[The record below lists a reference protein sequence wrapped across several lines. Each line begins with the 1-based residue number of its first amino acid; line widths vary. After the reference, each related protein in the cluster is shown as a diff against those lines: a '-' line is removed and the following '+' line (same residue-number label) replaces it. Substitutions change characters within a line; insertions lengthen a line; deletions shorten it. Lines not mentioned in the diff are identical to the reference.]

1 MKPTTLNE
9 YYTSQGQSLPSVS
22 ARQGAAAQAGIQNY
36 TGTAAQNTQLL
47 GYLQSSGSQG
57 TPTPVIPAP
66 VAIGTTQ
73 PTNLPNRPE
82 PQAPTNAANS
92 AMAYLSSIPKTGV
105 AGIDSANQAISQ
117 VMQNTIAN
125 PELLQKQTKANELK
139 AKADLFN
146 EEYRKKAEAAR
157 TNPMLGAETLN
168 SRLGALERERAF
180 TAGTLAIEAAA
191 AQQDFTSMKQL
202 LNEQAQIELEPLK
215 FNRDFFSTMYQKT
228 EDQRFQRAMKAED
241 RAYQSALEDKKMLN
255 DIKMQAFK
263 DGKIGINDL
272 GSIKTWE
279 DLKKVTGVETSAA
292 KATPLLPDGK
302 PDVVGEL
309 TNTLKFAGKDVPS
322 ASLAVG
328 VLEGVKK
335 FATANP
341 EGKFVGATNLI
352 GFKQNLRAGEK
363 GKEFVNT
370 KADIGAIK
378 GAVQKWMT
386 GANVGE
392 DQRIFVDNMTPKE
405 TDSDFTIRTKLNNLT
420 NYMQGQAKAELAAK
434 GIQYNPTSI
443 DYFAPSAKQQL
454 DAMVGTTTS
463 GNISPQTNQQLEN
476 NWNSANQGN

>member
-9 YYTSQGQSLPSVS
+9 YYTSQGQALPSVS

-73 PTNLPNRPE
+73 PINLPNRPE

-272 GSIKTWE
+272 GTINSWD
-279 DLKKVTGVETSAA
+279 DLKNLTGETKVDAMQEFSAKNTITTIDDALLNKGGLAGAVGPRAIARREIFRPGKVQTFIATVEQIAGQLTIDKLVQA
-292 KATPLLPDGK
+292 KNSGATFGALSDSEQRLL
-302 PDVVGEL
+302 
-309 TNTLKFAGKDVPS
+309 AGS
-322 ASLAVG
+322 ASKLGSWAIKDKTGKTTGYKV
-328 VLEGVKK
+328 
-335 FATANP
+335 P
-341 EGKFVGATNLI
+341 ETEVIKELQKI
-352 GFKQNLRAGEK
+352 
-363 GKEFVNT
+363 KEF
-370 KADIGAIK
+370 
-378 GAVQKWMT
+378 AVLDYERKT
-386 GANVGE
+386 GKKYIDDPLNLGVAE
-392 DQRIFVDNMTPKE
+392 
-405 TDSDFTIRTKLNNLT
+405 SDPLNLW
-420 NYMQGQAKAELAAK
+420 
-434 GIQYNPTSI
+434 IQ
-443 DYFAPSAKQQL
+443 
-454 DAMVGTTTS
+454 
-463 GNISPQTNQQLEN
+463 
-476 NWNSANQGN
+476 